1 MLTGKQL
8 YLLFRIDRLN
18 LGLHTQ
24 GKLNTDLMKV
34 KDIFRLSLVLVLAS
48 SSCQFLS
55 AQLAAN
61 LKQHISFLA
70 SDSLHGRATGTSDE
84 QRAAAYIIEN
94 FKKDGIPNSQGRM
107 AAEKY
112 LQHFEFNP
120 TVDSIKTHVEGNN
133 VVAFID
139 NHAANTIVIG
149 AHYDHLGMGDPKHS
163 TYVGPPAVHHGA
175 DDNASGVAAMLD
187 LAQLLKASAYKNN
200 NYVFIAFSGEELG
213 LYGSKW
219 YVQHPTIPLDKI
231 NYMINLD
238 MVGRVDSATHT
249 LTVNGVGTSP
259 TFKDALPKLQTPLHI
274 KTTESGLGPSDHTS
288 FYLQNIP
295 VVFLF
300 SGQHKDYH
308 KPSDTEDKINY
319 AGMVDVVNYTLAL
332 IGELNDKGKL
342 IFTKTKDD
350 NVDSAPKFK
359 VTLGVIPDYTFEGEG
374 MRIDAVK
381 EDRPAAKAGLLQGDI
396 VLQLGN
402 VKVTEMNSYM
412 KALGQ
417 FSKGDKTKVK
427 VKRGNDIIEKDI
439 EF

>member
-1 MLTGKQL
+1 MKIKNISRV
-8 YLLFRIDRLN
+8 LLVFAA
-18 LGLHTQ
+18 
-24 GKLNTDLMKV
+24 
-34 KDIFRLSLVLVLAS
+34 FSLAINAVN
-48 SSCQFLS
+48 
-55 AQLAAN
+55 AQTADN
-61 LKQHISFLA
+61 LKRHISFLA
-70 SDSLHGRATGTSDE
+70 SDTLHGRATGTPDE
-84 QRAAAYIIEN
+84 ERAASYIIET
-94 FKKDGIPNSQGRM
+94 FKKAGIPNAEGKFI
-107 AAEKY
+107 AEKY
-112 LQHFEFNP
+112 LQHFSYDP
-120 TVDSIKTHVEGNN
+120 IVDSVKTHVSGNN

-139 NHAANTIVIG
+139 NHAANTVVIG
-149 AHYDHLGMGDPKHS
+149 AHYDHLGMGDAKHS

-219 YVQHPTIPLDKI
+219 YMQHPTVAADKI

-238 MVGRVDSATHT
+238 MVGRVDSNTHT

-259 TFKDALPKLQTPLHI
+259 TFKEILDKLKTPLHI

-319 AGMVDVVNYTLAL
+319 AGMVDVVNYTMAL

-342 IFTKTKDD
+342 AFTKTKDD

-359 VTLGVIPDYTFEGEG
+359 VTLGVIPDYTFDGEG

-381 EDRPAAKAGLLQGDI
+381 DDRPAAKAGLKSGDI
-396 VLQLGN
+396 VLKLGD
-402 VKVTEMNSYM
+402 VKVTEMGTYM
-412 KALGQ
+412 KALAQ
-417 FSKGDKTKVK
+417 FNKGDKTKVTI
-427 VKRGNDIIEKDI
+427 KRGTEVMEKEI

>member
-1 MLTGKQL
+1 MKLTSIFRNTI
-8 YLLFRIDRLN
+8 LLFALAI
-18 LGLHTQ
+18 
-24 GKLNTDLMKV
+24 
-34 KDIFRLSLVLVLAS
+34 SLQIAV
-48 SSCQFLS
+48 
-55 AQLAAN
+55 AQTAGN
-61 LKQHISFLA
+61 LKQHISYLA
-70 SDSLHGRATGTSDE
+70 SDTLHGRATGTPDE
-84 QRAAAYIIEN
+84 ERAANYIIET
-94 FKKDGIPNSQGRM
+94 FKKAGIPNADGKFG
-107 AAEKY
+107 AEKY
-112 LQHFEFNP
+112 IQHFSYDP
-120 TVDSIKTHVEGNN
+120 IVDSVKTHVSGNN

-187 LAQLLKASAYKNN
+187 LARLIKASEYKSN

-219 YVQHPTIPLDKI
+219 FVQHPTVALDKI
-231 NYMINLD
+231 DYMINLD
-238 MVGRVDSATHT
+238 MVGRVDSNTHT
-249 LTVNGVGTSP
+249 LTVNGIGTSP
-259 TFKDALPKLQTPLHI
+259 TFKEVLDKIKTPLHI

-288 FYLQNIP
+288 FYLQNVP

-319 AGMVDVVNYTLAL
+319 AGMVDVVNYTMSL
-332 IGELNDKGKL
+332 IAELNDKGKL
-342 IFTKTKDD
+342 AFTKTKDD

-359 VTLGVIPDYTFEGEG
+359 VTLGVIPDYTFDGEG

-381 EDRPAAKAGLLQGDI
+381 DDRPAAKAGLKSGDI
-396 VLQLGN
+396 VLKLGD
-402 VKVTEMNSYM
+402 VKVTEMGTYM
-412 KALGQ
+412 KALAQ
-417 FSKGDKTKVK
+417 FNKGDKTKVTI
-427 VKRGNDIIEKDI
+427 KRGDDVIEKEI

>member
-1 MLTGKQL
+1 MKFKNLHRLT
-8 YLLFRIDRLN
+8 
-18 LGLHTQ
+18 
-24 GKLNTDLMKV
+24 
-34 KDIFRLSLVLVLAS
+34 LVLHLVG
-48 SSCQFLS
+48 FLCYVAS

-70 SDSLHGRATGTSDE
+70 SDSLHGRATGSADE
-84 QRAAAYIIEN
+84 QKAAAYIIEN
-94 FKKDGIPNSQGRM
+94 FKKEHVPGATGRM
-107 AAEKY
+107 AAESY
-112 LQHFEFNP
+112 LQHFEYNP
-120 TVDSIKTHVEGNN
+120 IIDSIKTHVSGNN
-133 VVAFID
+133 VVAFIN
-139 NHAANTIVIG
+139 NHAAHTIVIG

-175 DDNASGVAAMLD
+175 DDNASGVAAMIE
-187 LAQLLKASAYKNN
+187 LARALKDSAYRGN
-200 NYVFIAFSGEELG
+200 NYLFIAFSGEELG

-219 YVQHPTIPLDKI
+219 YVQHPAIPLNKI

-238 MVGRVDSATHT
+238 MVGRVDSTTHT

-259 TFKDALPKLQTPLHI
+259 TFKDALTKLQTPLHI

-319 AGMVDVVNYTLAL
+319 AGMVDVIHYTLDL
-332 IGELNDKGKL
+332 IKELNDKGKL

-350 NVDSAPKFK
+350 NVDNAPKFT

-396 VLQLGN
+396 VLQLGD

-412 KALGQ
+412 KALAR
-417 FSKGDKTKVK
+417 FNKGDKTQVR
-427 VKRGNDIIEKDI
+427 VKRGNQEIVKDI

>member
-1 MLTGKQL
+1 MARPFFL
-8 YLLFRIDRLN
+8 YHNMVTMKSKHSLRPGLVFLFIYCCN
-18 LGLHTQ
+18 AF
-24 GKLNTDLMKV
+24 V
-34 KDIFRLSLVLVLAS
+34 
-48 SSCQFLS
+48 S
-55 AQLAAN
+55 AQLAEN
-61 LKQHISFLA
+61 MKQHISYLA
-70 SDSLHGRATGTSDE
+70 SDSLHGRATGSADE
-84 QRAAAYIIEN
+84 QKAADYIIDN
-94 FKKDGIPNSQGRM
+94 FKKGHIPNAGGGMS
-107 AAEKY
+107 AEKY

-120 TVDSIKTHVEGNN
+120 TVDSVKIHVSGNN
-133 VVAFID
+133 VVAFLN

-149 AHYDHLGMGDPKHS
+149 AHYDHLGMGDEKHS
-163 TYVGPPAVHHGA
+163 TYVGPAAVHHGA

-187 LAQLLKASAYKNN
+187 LAQLLKGSEYKNN
-200 NYVFIAFSGEELG
+200 NYIFIAFSGEELG

-219 YVQHPTIPLDKI
+219 FVQHPSIDLSKI

-238 MVGRVDSATHT
+238 MVGRVDSNTHT

-259 TFKDALPKLQTPLHI
+259 AFKEALEKLKTPLHI

-295 VVFLF
+295 VVFMF

-332 IGELNDKGKL
+332 IAELNDKGKL
-342 IFTKTKDD
+342 AFTKTKDD

-396 VLQLGN
+396 VLQLGD
-402 VKVTEMNSYM
+402 VKVSEMTSYM

-417 FSKGDKTKVK
+417 FKKGDKAKVK
-427 VKRGNDIIEKDI
+427 VKRGTEVIEKEV

>member
-1 MLTGKQL
+1 MTNIFRNTI
-8 YLLFRIDRLN
+8 LLFALAI
-18 LGLHTQ
+18 
-24 GKLNTDLMKV
+24 
-34 KDIFRLSLVLVLAS
+34 SLQIAV
-48 SSCQFLS
+48 
-55 AQLAAN
+55 AQTAGN
-61 LKQHISFLA
+61 LKQHISYLA
-70 SDSLHGRATGTSDE
+70 SDTLHGRATGTPDE
-84 QRAAAYIIEN
+84 ERAANYIIET
-94 FKKDGIPNSQGRM
+94 FKKAGIPNADGKFG
-107 AAEKY
+107 AEKY
-112 LQHFEFNP
+112 IQHFSYDP
-120 TVDSIKTHVEGNN
+120 IVDSVKTHVSGNN

-187 LAQLLKASAYKNN
+187 LARLIKASEYKSN

-219 YVQHPTIPLDKI
+219 FVQHPTVALDKI
-231 NYMINLD
+231 DYMINLD
-238 MVGRVDSATHT
+238 MVGRVDSNTHT
-249 LTVNGVGTSP
+249 LTVNGIGTSP
-259 TFKDALPKLQTPLHI
+259 TFKEVLDKIKTPLHI

-288 FYLQNIP
+288 FYLQNVP

-319 AGMVDVVNYTLAL
+319 AGMVDVVNYTMSL
-332 IGELNDKGKL
+332 IAELNDKGKL
-342 IFTKTKDD
+342 AFTKTKDD

-359 VTLGVIPDYTFEGEG
+359 VTLGVIPDYTFDGEG

-381 EDRPAAKAGLLQGDI
+381 DDRPAAKAGLKSGDI
-396 VLQLGN
+396 VLKLGD
-402 VKVTEMNSYM
+402 VKVTEMGTYM
-412 KALGQ
+412 KALAQ
-417 FSKGDKTKVK
+417 FNKGDKTKVTI
-427 VKRGNDIIEKDI
+427 KRGDDVIEKEI

>member
-1 MLTGKQL
+1 MKPKNLSRL
-8 YLLFRIDRLN
+8 LLLFTLLN
-18 LGLHTQ
+18 GACT
-24 GKLNTDLMKV
+24 V
-34 KDIFRLSLVLVLAS
+34 V
-48 SSCQFLS
+48 S

-61 LKQHISFLA
+61 LKQHISYLA
-70 SDSLHGRATGTSDE
+70 SDTLHGRMTGSADEKNAAT
-84 QRAAAYIIEN
+84 YIIEN
-94 FKKDGIPNSQGRM
+94 FKKTHITNADGGM
-107 AAEKY
+107 AADKY
-112 LQHFEFNP
+112 LQHFEYNP
-120 TVDSIKTHVEGNN
+120 TVDSVKTHVEGNN
-133 VVAFID
+133 VVAFIN

-175 DDNASGVAAMLD
+175 DDNASGVAAMLEIARM
-187 LAQLLKASAYKNN
+187 LQGSTYKSN

-219 YVQHPTIPLDKI
+219 FVQHPTIHLDKI
-231 NYMINLD
+231 DYMINLD
-238 MVGRVDSATHT
+238 MVGRVDTGSHT

-259 TFKDALPKLQTPLHI
+259 TFKDALEKLHTPLHI

-319 AGMVDVVNYTLAL
+319 TGMVDVVNYTMAL

-342 IFTKTKDD
+342 MFTKTKDD
-350 NVDSAPKFK
+350 NVDAAPKFK
-359 VTLGVIPDYTFEGEG
+359 VTMGVIPDYTFEGEG

-396 VLQLGN
+396 VIQLGE
-402 VKVTEMNSYM
+402 VKVTEMTTYM
-412 KALGQ
+412 KALAQ
-417 FSKGDKTKVK
+417 FNKGDKSKVT
-427 VKRGNDIIEKDI
+427 VKRGAETVVKDI

>member
-1 MLTGKQL
+1 MKMKFKT
-8 YLLFRIDRLN
+8 LLRL
-18 LGLHTQ
+18 L
-24 GKLNTDLMKV
+24 
-34 KDIFRLSLVLVLAS
+34 LV
-48 SSCQFLS
+48 FLFSNGTHSFIS
-55 AQLAAN
+55 AQLAGN
-61 LKQHISFLA
+61 LKQHISYLA
-70 SDSLHGRATGTSDE
+70 SDSLHGRATGSPDE
-84 QRAAAYIIEN
+84 VKAATYIIEN
-94 FKKDGIPNSQGRM
+94 FKKERIPNASGSM
-107 AAEKY
+107 SAEKY
-112 LQHFEFNP
+112 LQHFEYNP
-120 TVDSIKTHVEGNN
+120 TVDSVKTHVTGNN
-133 VVAFID
+133 VVAFIN

-163 TYVGPPAVHHGA
+163 TYVGPPAPHHGA
-175 DDNASGVAAMLD
+175 DDNASGVAAMIE
-187 LAQLLKASAYKNN
+187 LARVLKDSAYRGN

-238 MVGRVDSATHT
+238 MVGRVDSSSHT
-249 LTVNGVGTSP
+249 LTVNGIGTSP
-259 TFKDALPKLQTPLHI
+259 TFKDALEKLHTPLHI

-319 AGMVDVVNYTLAL
+319 AGMVDVINYTLAL
-332 IGELNDKGKL
+332 VKELNDKGKL
-342 IFTKTKDD
+342 MFTKTKDD

-396 VLQLGN
+396 VLQLGD

-412 KALGQ
+412 KALAQ
-417 FSKGDKTKVK
+417 FNKGDKTKVR
-427 VKRGNDIIEKDI
+427 VKRGSEEIVKDI

>member
-1 MLTGKQL
+1 MTNIFRNTI
-8 YLLFRIDRLN
+8 LLFALAI
-18 LGLHTQ
+18 
-24 GKLNTDLMKV
+24 
-34 KDIFRLSLVLVLAS
+34 SLQIAV
-48 SSCQFLS
+48 
-55 AQLAAN
+55 AQTAGN
-61 LKQHISFLA
+61 LKQHISYLA
-70 SDSLHGRATGTSDE
+70 SDTLHGRATGTPDE
-84 QRAAAYIIEN
+84 ERAANYIIET
-94 FKKDGIPNSQGRM
+94 FKKAGIPNADGKFG
-107 AAEKY
+107 AEKY
-112 LQHFEFNP
+112 IQHFSYDP
-120 TVDSIKTHVEGNN
+120 IVDSVKTHVSGNN

-187 LAQLLKASAYKNN
+187 LACLIKASEYKSN

-219 YVQHPTIPLDKI
+219 FVQHPTVALDKI
-231 NYMINLD
+231 DYMINLD
-238 MVGRVDSATHT
+238 MVGRVDSNTHT
-249 LTVNGVGTSP
+249 LTVNGIGTSP
-259 TFKDALPKLQTPLHI
+259 TFKEVLDKIKTPLHI

-288 FYLQNIP
+288 FYLQNVP

-319 AGMVDVVNYTLAL
+319 AGMVDVVNYTMSL
-332 IGELNDKGKL
+332 IAELNDKGKL
-342 IFTKTKDD
+342 AFTKTKDD

-359 VTLGVIPDYTFEGEG
+359 VTLGVIPDYTFDGEG

-381 EDRPAAKAGLLQGDI
+381 DDRPAAKAGLKSGDI
-396 VLQLGN
+396 VLKLGD
-402 VKVTEMNSYM
+402 VKVTEMGTYM
-412 KALGQ
+412 KALAQ
-417 FSKGDKTKVK
+417 FNKGDKTKVTI
-427 VKRGNDIIEKDI
+427 KRGDDVIEKEI